1 RHQDRCGPA
10 ARVRR
15 RAGRRD
21 AAPAPARAAARRRR
35 RRLRRARHRRRDV
48 PAVDARGRGHRT
60 LPRTRPPERPAAV
73 PARPE
78 GREPAG
84 ARARGRRARRAGAV
98 GALLAHRAR
107 RVTPDLEAH
116 WSRSWRER
124 RLLRESS
131 VLPLP
136 LPLPLVF
143 AGGGVGVGVGVGL
156 LAAVFAA
163 TRVLGVVVPVFEVDA
178 AFVFAFAAVFVFA
191 AVLPFAVDAAG
202 GVGVRWNIAHARSQ
216 SAKRATNR
224 SSDSLGLAPITA
236 RRRAISS

>member
-143 AGGGVGVGVGVGL
+143 AGGGVGVGVGV
-156 LAAVFAA
+156 LAALFAA

-178 AFVFAFAAVFVFA
+178 AFVFVFA
-191 AVLPFAVDAAG
+191 AGVLVAAG
-202 GVGVRWNIAHARSQ
+202 LS
-216 SAKRATNR
+216 
-224 SSDSLGLAPITA
+224 LAPDA
-236 RRRAISS
+236 P